1 MATTVTPSNLTV
13 TINTSIILNGQAIN
27 SENVLT
33 IEDIAQYD
41 KRIMT
46 IPFSA
51 PTTVVGFSTAVAAG
65 IFIRGDLKYLQI
77 TNLDELNFVRLRMQ
91 KNGGV
96 TFDVKID
103 AGKTFML
110 GNASESVSATA
121 AAFSAFADSDAI
133 IMQADTADVQIEYVV
148 ASTI

>member
-1 MATTVTPSNLTV
+1 MATTVTPANLTV

-27 SENVLT
+27 SENILI
-33 IEDIAQYD
+33 IEDVAQYD

-51 PTTVVGFSTAVAAG
+51 PTTVIDFSTAVAAG
-65 IFIRGDLKYLQI
+65 TFIRGDLKYFQV
-77 TNLDELNFVRLRMQ
+77 TNLDALNFVRLRMQ
-91 KNGGV
+91 KNGAA

-110 GNASESVSATA
+110 GNSKESVSATA
-121 AAFSAFADSDAI
+121 AAFSAFIDADAI

-148 ASTI
+148 ASI